1 MLGLAIPIGVGTEAA
16 AVPAVRAVT
25 TSEPAIR
32 TPRRRPTVV
41 LAVDVMLISS
51 PGRVGFP
58 GVRTGGRFGSIR
70 AQAGHA

>member
-1 MLGLAIPIGVGTEAA
+1 
-16 AVPAVRAVT
+16 VT

-41 LAVDVMLISS
+41 RAVDVMLISS
-51 PGRVGFP
+51 PGRVGSP

-70 AQAGHA
+70 A